1 MAEIVIADAD
11 KMARTQL
18 RELLE
23 AEGHN
28 VREASNGH
36 DAELL
41 DASSPADILIV
52 DIVMPKQDGFETIR
66 GFRER
71 NRQARIVATFAGCRL
86 CGIDF
91 LPMALKLGADT
102 TLMKPIDPQE
112 LLTALGDQR
121 QTSA

>member
-11 KMARTQL
+11 KTARAHL
-18 RELLE
+18 RQILE

-28 VREASNGH
+28 VREAGNGH
-36 DAELL
+36 DAEQL
-41 DASSPADILIV
+41 DASSPVDILIV

-71 NRQARIVATFAGCRL
+71 NRQARIIATFAGCRM

-102 TLMKPIDPQE
+102 TLLKPVDPE
-112 LLTALGDQR
+112 KLLTALGAAPA
-121 QTSA
+121 SA